1 MRSVSFFTVLII
13 LCFSLTGCFQSGKDF
28 SLRVELPED
37 AEGYPVFLV
46 KAGAA
51 GMAVVDSALVKHGKF
66 TLKNDRIEEGV
77 YYLRYDDK
85 PVALFYLTKSKMKIQ
100 IGEWLNPEMTLI
112 SGDSLTQLFQTFVE
126 GISQRA
132 MMGTQQ
138 QLAYVKELTE
148 QHLNTPVG
156 VYFLYSYL
164 LTELSDED
172 LTAMTA
178 KIDTSLNSNEFVQA
192 IQSYSREIQRVI
204 PGSPYLDF
212 SAVDEKGSVH
222 RLQDLIGKK
231 VLLLHF
237 WASWGIPCRK
247 DMDRLKALNTKY
259 GKKNFEMAGISID
272 NSRKAWTDALREE
285 SPGWNM
291 WRDTTGVAA
300 QTYQVEFIPHYVL
313 FSEEGKVYAKGN
325 NLNDISRDLT
335 TLMEEN

>member
-1 MRSVSFFTVLII
+1 MKPVSFFTVWMI
-13 LCFSLTGCFQSGKDF
+13 LCFSLAGCFQSGKGF
-28 SLRVELPED
+28 SLLVELPED

-51 GMAVVDSALVKHGKF
+51 GMAVVDSAVVKHGKF
-66 TLKNDRIEEGV
+66 TLKNDRVEEGV

-85 PVALFYLTKSKMKIQ
+85 PVVLFYLTKSKMKIQ
-100 IGEWLNPEMTLI
+100 IGEWLNPGMTLI

-138 QLAYVKELTE
+138 QLAYVKDLTE

-172 LTAMTA
+172 LTDMSAR
-178 KIDTSLNSNEFVQA
+178 IDTSLNGNEFVQV
-192 IQSYSREIQRVI
+192 IQSYSRNRQRVI
-204 PGSPYLDF
+204 PGSPYTDF

-222 RLQDLIGKK
+222 RLQDLMGKK

-247 DMDRLKALNTKY
+247 DMDRLKALYAQY
-259 GKKNFEMAGISID
+259 GKKNFEMVGVSID
-272 NSRKAWTDALREE
+272 NSRQAWSEALKEE
-285 SPGWNM
+285 SAGWNM

-313 FSEEGKVYAKGN
+313 FSEDGKVYAKGN
-325 NLNDISRDLT
+325 KLTEISRDLT
-335 TLMEEN
+335 TLMEGN